1 MFITR
6 AFVTV
11 VLLIGIAHST
21 YGVNQ
26 CGNFEVLNRERVTW
40 YSEGFEGVGFPDI
53 AITCT
58 RTITSSKP
66 FVVILH
72 DVTKSS
78 TWFLTLEIDDGDPV
92 AESPVTG
99 VERIITTAS
108 NKVVVTYMQFATS
121 AGDKFGISFLPT
133 TPDDVCDGIKTID
146 ATPTPKYI
154 TTENFP
160 GYYEHNTVCQ
170 LTLTTTADY
179 ITAEIEW
186 IKLAGQCGE
195 DQLHVRLSPGS
206 PRITLSCSD
215 VISGARFTDVLEYK
229 SIGKTMNIDFSSDF
243 ENSESGF
250 RIKIYSNPYDTAP
263 KGVRSLS
270 GYEGMIVYDLKPC
283 DISLCTT

>member
-1 MFITR
+1 MRQITYLLSVASVWGR
-6 AFVTV
+6 PCGDFVGSDV
-11 VLLIGIAHST
+11 
-21 YGVNQ
+21 
-26 CGNFEVLNRERVTW
+26 VLNRERWTW
-40 YSEGFEGVGFPDI
+40 YSEGFTGAGFPEI
-53 AITCT
+53 
-58 RTITSSKP
+58 S
-66 FVVILH
+66 V
-72 DVTKSS
+72 
-78 TWFLTLEIDDGDPV
+78 IDDGDP
-92 AESPVTG
+92 EEQISRTG
-99 VERIITTAS
+99 DERIITIAT
-108 NKVVVTYMQFATS
+108 KVVVTYIQMATS
-121 AGDKFGISFLPT
+121 A
-133 TPDDVCDGIKTID
+133 DVCDGSKTIE

-263 KGVRSLS
+263 KVGI
-270 GYEGMIVYDLKPC
+270 YEYLDVV
-283 DISLCTT
+283 